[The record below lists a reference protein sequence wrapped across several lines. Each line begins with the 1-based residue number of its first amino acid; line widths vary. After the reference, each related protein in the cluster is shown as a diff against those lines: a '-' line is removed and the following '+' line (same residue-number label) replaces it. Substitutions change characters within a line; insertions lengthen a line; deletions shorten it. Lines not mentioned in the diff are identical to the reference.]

1 MFLPVVKPVFRIV
14 LRIASF
20 ILFALTILAAYGGR
34 INPNYLMETSALTL
48 LLPYLAIL
56 SILVTVAWLCAGRYF
71 TAAIGALALAASW
84 GPVTTVMPF
93 HGSKDPAPGSK
104 TFKVMT
110 YNILHG
116 DDQQNP
122 DVPTGNRSFE
132 YVIESGADIVCL
144 QELIYIDRGEIH
156 NFTPALSDSLF
167 KAYPYHAG
175 SNALDNKVLSKYPIR
190 LLNRKTYTD
199 EADADY
205 FRYSFYE
212 VDIDGRKLTL
222 VNMHFRSFMLS
233 KNERNVVKDIAS
245 VKNMKKGVDEMKGS
259 IRQKLRDGFI
269 ERAHNVDV
277 LRRALDKING
287 PLIVCGDLND
297 VPESYAYRLLRGT
310 DLKDACAETTFGPMI
325 TYNRHAFWF
334 HLDQILYRGPLKA
347 LSVTKGRLKSSDH
360 YPLTAEFEFTD

>member
-1 MFLPVVKPVFRIV
+1 MALRIV
-14 LRIASF
+14 SF
-20 ILFALTILAAYGGR
+20 ILFALTIIAAYGGR
-34 INPNYLMETSALTL
+34 VNPNYLMEPSALTL

-56 SILVTVAWLCAGRYF
+56 TMLVTVAWLCCGRYI
-71 TAAIGALALAASW
+71 TAAVGVLALVASW
-84 GPVTTVMPF
+84 GSVSTVIPL
-93 HGSKDPAPGSK
+93 HGSQDPSPGSK

-122 DVPTGNRSFE
+122 DTPSGNRSIEFL
-132 YVIESGADIVCL
+132 IESGADIVCL
-144 QELIYIDRGEIH
+144 QEMIYMDSGEIH
-156 NFTPALSDSLF
+156 NFTPSLRDSLF

-175 SNALDNKVLSKYPIR
+175 STALDNKVLSKYPIR
-190 LLNRKTYTD
+190 LLNRKTYSD

-212 VDIDGRKLTL
+212 IEIEGRKLNL

-233 KNERNVVKDIAS
+233 KNERNVMKDIAS
-245 VKNMKKGVDEMKGS
+245 IKNMKKGVDEMKGS
-259 IRQKLRDGFI
+259 IRQKLRYGFI
-269 ERAHNVDV
+269 ERAHNVGV
-277 LRRALDKING
+277 LRRALDKIQG

-297 VPESYAYRLLRGT
+297 VPESYAYRLMRGT
-310 DLKDACAETTFGPMI
+310 DLRDACVETTFGPMI

-347 LSVTKGRLKSSDH
+347 LSVTKGKLKSSDH